1 MIHLFRMGW
10 IGVGGGATHTPN
22 LRQRFR
28 FEANALTV
36 SNFRRAYLSLSLSL
50 PFTNFPSRKS
60 ALLSRSRS
68 PATTNFVAPS
78 RRRRTTGR
86 DTGRAPR
93 LVSRRSRDQGAR
105 QGYEVHAVPSK
116 RGMNYLSG
124 ANKTKGERKANA
136 RDNDD
141 LIYATRYRANRNLPS
156 RDPFSFSKSRPR
168 HFHFHVASI
177 RSEQSVPL
185 PSFLPLRFYARS
197 VGHIAET
204 RCAGR
209 GREGSRDGP
218 KVSGSGS
225 VEPIACLVRR
235 RPRRIRS
242 ALREGDESR
251 ERERE
256 KRERERDP
264 HRARGPSSRDH
275 QQRTSLPSCQ

>member
-1 MIHLFRMGW
+1 MGW

-177 RSEQSVPL
+177 RSEQSFPL
-185 PSFLPLRFYARS
+185 PSFLFAFTPARS
-197 VGHIAET
+197 DILPKLAAP
-204 RCAGR
+204 AGA
-209 GREGSRDGP
+209 EGSRDGP

-256 KRERERDP
+256 EGERGFAEDIVERGLSE
-264 HRARGPSSRDH
+264 RARF
-275 QQRTSLPSCQ
+275 